1 MPFEDFAVAK
11 GEIELGDLVNL
22 AFKALKEPPGKT
34 AFTLEATLN
43 LIGKWNDGLA
53 HDLKPENHVMAHK
66 LKEIGRVRNYHE
78 NETVLMTIQK
88 CAYSLYPA

>member
-43 LIGKWNDGLA
+43 LISKWNDGLA

-66 LKEIGRVRNYHE
+66 LKEIGKE
-78 NETVLMTIQK
+78 FETIMK
-88 CAYSLYPA
+88 MKLY